1 MANSENLKPIK
12 KGALSKEE
20 AKRRGQIGGKKRA
33 ENYEKRKALKEL
45 LEIGLQLIDSETG
58 ETNDFAMVMA
68 QIEKAK
74 KGDTQA
80 FTTIRDTI
88 GEKPKDIVENIV
100 APIIDF
106 GGVKI

>member
-12 KGALSKEE
+12 KGELSKEV
-20 AKRRGQIGGKKRA
+20 AKSRGRLGGIKKA
-33 ENYEKRKALKEL
+33 ENVARRKALKEL